1 MILCHAKERMGICI
15 PLRVRPYSVI
25 VVGSL
30 VVCTQQVSMEG
41 VQKRYAIIAHN
52 ACQRLT
58 VTSAP
63 RVNLPNGD
71 DGKSFTCV
79 MPVGLRL
86 GGRMIATTIDQ
97 CLGKRMP
104 IGLH

>member
-30 VVCTQQVSMEG
+30 VVCTQQVRWAI
-41 VQKRYAIIAHN
+41 QKKVVIIADN
-52 ACQRLT
+52 TGQKLT
-58 VTSAP
+58 VISVAQQ
-63 RVNLPNGD
+63 NLPYGVNG
-71 DGKSFTCV
+71 KAFTCV

-97 CLGKRMP
+97 CLGKGMP